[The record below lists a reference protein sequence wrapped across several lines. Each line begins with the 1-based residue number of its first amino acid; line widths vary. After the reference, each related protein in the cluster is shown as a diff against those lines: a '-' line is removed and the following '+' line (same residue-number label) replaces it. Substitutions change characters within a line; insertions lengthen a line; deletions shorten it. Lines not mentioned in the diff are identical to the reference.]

1 MASIDF
7 ISKRIAGKEKELEKL
22 TKKLA
27 RIRKAES
34 HNWDDDH
41 NPYCYSEYDLKWCLK
56 DIEAAKKALDDYK
69 KQMAEEQDKAASRNV
84 PAITAFLDAWK
95 VRCTEWHMRR
105 YSEWQIACA
114 KRRKRV
120 EESEYMKRLN
130 DWAWKRDN
138 RDEWKK
144 LDREYREEAK
154 TFEQEWAGIAKLAH
168 TSEGF
173 EKALV
178 KMLDAEYRAKY
189 DWMLEQVIA
198 ITGEI
203 KDASCLRVAEKG
215 ELNGY
220 IIGEKGTAGINTFS
234 AGGWNIQ
241 CFHYRTQV
249 RKIK

>member
-1 MASIDF
+1 MASIEY
-7 ISKRIAGKEKELEKL
+7 IQKRIAGKEKELEKL

-27 RIRKAES
+27 RIRKAEA

-41 NPYCYSEYDLKWCLK
+41 NPYYYSEYDLKWCLK
-56 DIEAAKKALDDYK
+56 DIEAAEKALADYK
-69 KQMAEEQDKAASRNV
+69 AQMTAEQDKAASRNV

-95 VRCTEWHMRR
+95 ARCMEWYMRR

-168 TSEGF
+168 ASEGF